1 MTYIY
6 LVEDIEQLFILG
18 QNSCVKVTAE
28 DHRGDHGWEKKIEN
42 ILCGNKRCMP

>member
-1 MTYIY
+1 MKYIY

-28 DHRGDHGWEKKIEN
+28 DHRGDHGWEKQ
-42 ILCGNKRCMP
+42 PF